1 MKNTWR
7 LKASSRVTVLE
18 VKKAEH
24 KRSTIHIPER
34 RELAILGMLV
44 LAVCVFVFLSISYQI
59 IFLGYTILSIFIF
72 SSYLILWLEGAKE
85 EPPIPEPEKY
95 PHVTVVI
102 PSFNARGTIFNCLEA
117 CKKMKYSGKF
127 DILVVDDGSTDGS
140 FDLLAKT
147 PGVTMLPNKL
157 HRGKAAA
164 LNFAMKHAKGEIVV
178 CIDSDTYPAEDCLQK
193 VIKHFY
199 EDERVASVVVFVCV
213 NNPRSILQRIQEIE
227 YWISFG
233 FFFRT
238 IASIDGLYVTP
249 GPTAFYKKAILQKLG
264 GFDEQNLTEDMEIA
278 LRMQKNGYKIR
289 ACHETSVLTDVPAD
303 LGRLFRQ
310 RLRWYRGGVM
320 NILKYI
326 DLFFNPAYGDFGIF
340 ILPTTLG
347 SGFFAALF
355 MAWTLMSWSRNFFDW
370 LSPFTYNFSAGVSAT
385 VAGLGNGLLTFQ
397 SAWVLGL
404 FSLAIWAYFLI
415 KSFEISKTEPKMRH
429 ILPLVCLLW
438 LYPFFVGF
446 VFMVSYIYELFGV
459 KYTW

>member
-1 MKNTWR
+1 LADEGRKT
-7 LKASSRVTVLE
+7 E
-18 VKKAEH
+18 F
-24 KRSTIHIPER
+24 KRSTIYIPER
-34 RELAILGMLV
+34 RELAILGMILV
-44 LAVCVFVFLSISYQI
+44 ALCVFLFLAISYQI
-59 IFLGYTILSIFIF
+59 IFIGYTILSIFIF
-72 SSYLILWLEGAKE
+72 SAYLIMWLDGAKE
-85 EPPIPEPEKY
+85 EDYVPPPKHW
-95 PHVTVVI
+95 PHVTVI
-102 PSFNARGTIFNCLEA
+102 MPSYNSKSTIFDA
-117 CKKMKYSGKF
+117 IATCKKMEYEGKF
-127 DILVVDDGSTDGS
+127 DILVIDDGSTDGS
-140 FDLLAKT
+140 YEMLQRTNGISLLRNAK
-147 PGVTMLPNKL
+147 N
-157 HRGKAAA
+157 RGKASA
-164 LNFAMKHAKGEIVV
+164 LNYAIDRCKGDIVA
-178 CIDSDTYPAEDCLQK
+178 CIDSDTYPAKDVLSK
-193 VIKHFY
+193 AVRHFY
-199 EDERVASVVVFVCV
+199 ENDRVASVVVFVCV
-213 NNPRSILQRIQEIE
+213 NKPRTLLQRVQEIE

-249 GPTAFYKKAILQKLG
+249 GPTALYRKDILQKLG

-289 ACHETSVLTDVPAD
+289 ACHETMVLTDVPGS
-303 LGRLFRQ
+303 LGKLYRQ

-326 DLFFNPAYGDFGIF
+326 DLFFNPAYGDFGLF

-370 LSPFTYNFSAGVSAT
+370 LSPFTYNFSAGISAT

-415 KSFEISKTEPKMRH
+415 KSFEIAHTDPKPRH
-429 ILPLVCLLW
+429 IVPLICMLW
-438 LYPFFVGF
+438 LYPFFIGF
-446 VFMVSYIYELFGV
+446 VFMVAYIYELSGR

>member
-1 MKNTWR
+1 MN
-7 LKASSRVTVLE
+7 E
-18 VKKAEH
+18 VEKEKKIEH

-34 RELAILGMLV
+34 RELAIIGMVV
-44 LAVCVFVFLSISYQI
+44 LALSLFVFLSISYQV
-59 IFLGYTILSIFIF
+59 IFIGYTLLSIFIF
-72 SSYLILWLEGAKE
+72 CSYLILWLEGAKVE
-85 EPPIPEPEKY
+85 RPGPLPKKW
-95 PHVTVVI
+95 PHVTVII
-102 PSFNARGTIFNCLEA
+102 PSYNAKGTIFEA
-117 CKKMKYSGKF
+117 ISACGRMEYPGKF

-140 FDLLAKT
+140 SEMLQGMAGIALLHNPK
-147 PGVTMLPNKL
+147 N
-157 HRGKAAA
+157 RGKAAA
-164 LNFAMKHAKGEIVV
+164 LNFAIKHAKGEIVA
-178 CIDSDTYPAEDCLQK
+178 CIDSDTYPARDALERS
-193 VIKHFY
+193 VRHFY
-199 EDERVASVVVFVCV
+199 EDEKVASVVVFVCV
-213 NNPRSILQRIQEIE
+213 NKPKTILERIQEIE

-249 GPTAFYKKAILQKLG
+249 GPTAMYRKGILQKIG

-278 LRMQKNGYKIR
+278 LRMQKLGYKIR
-289 ACHETSVLTDVPAD
+289 ACHETYVLTDVPST
-303 LGRLFRQ
+303 LPKLFRQ

-326 DLFFNPAYGDFGIF
+326 DLFFNPKYGEFGLF

-355 MAWTLMSWSRNFFDW
+355 MAWTLMSWSRNLFDW
-370 LSPFTYNFSAGVSAT
+370 MAPFIYNFSAGAT
-385 VAGLGNGLLTFQ
+385 ATLAGVGNGLLTFQ

-415 KSFEISKTEPKMRH
+415 KSFEISKTEPKLHH
-429 ILPLVCLLW
+429 IVPLVCLLW
-438 LYPFFVGF
+438 IYPLFIGF